1 MDGACVRTLTKL
13 GVTALDAS
21 LSEPSPGATGGH
33 GAEGHI
39 HMLLL
44 ALLSR
49 GAGKQQISV

>member
-13 GVTALDAS
+13 GATALDAS

-33 GAEGHI
+33 GAEGRV